1 MATLNRVLPGPIA
14 KALIERDAAV
24 VSPSYT
30 RGYPFVIARGEGSWV
45 WDVDGERY
53 IDFTTGIAVTATG
66 HAHPAVVKAIQ
77 EQAEKFIHMSGTDF
91 YYLPQIEL
99 AERLASI
106 APFDDDAMVFF
117 GNSGAEAVEAAIKLA
132 RFYTGRQLFIGFLR
146 SFHGRTLGALSF
158 TSSKYVQRQGFS
170 PLVSGVTHVPYPDPY
185 HPLLRDDG
193 FANQGEA
200 VLDYLENTIFKTLVP
215 PDEVAGILV
224 EPIQGEGGYVV
235 PPDGFLQG
243 VRELCDR
250 YGILFI
256 VDEVQTGMGRTGKWW
271 GVNHWHVQP
280 DVVCSAK
287 GIASGMPLSA
297 TIARKEIMS
306 EWAPGAHAST
316 FGGNPVSCAAAIA
329 TFDLLQNGLIDNAA
343 RMGAYLEGKLCDIA
357 SRHPSIGDVRGRGLM
372 MGVEFVHDRASRKR
386 APDIRDVVVNHAFE
400 DRLLLLGCGPNTIR
414 VIPALTVEPEI
425 IDEAMV
431 IFERAIA
438 RAEEDLL

>member
-1 MATLNRVLPGPIA
+1 
-14 KALIERDAAV
+14 
-24 VSPSYT
+24 
-30 RGYPFVIARGEGSWV
+30 
-45 WDVDGERY
+45 
-53 IDFTTGIAVTATG
+53 
-66 HAHPAVVKAIQ
+66 
-77 EQAEKFIHMSGTDF
+77 
-91 YYLPQIEL
+91 
-99 AERLASI
+99 
-106 APFDDDAMVFF
+106 
-117 GNSGAEAVEAAIKLA
+117 
-132 RFYTGRQLFIGFLR
+132 
-146 SFHGRTLGALSF
+146 LGALSF
-158 TSSKYVQRQGFS
+158 TASKYVQRQGFS

-185 HPLLRDDG
+185 HPVLRDDG

-243 VRELCDR
+243 LRELCDR

-271 GVNHWHVQP
+271 GVNHWNVQP

-297 TIARKEIMS
+297 TIARKEIMN

-372 MGVEFVHDRASRKR
+372 MGVEFVRDRATRKR
-386 APDIRDVVVNHAFE
+386 APDIRDAVVNHAFE

-425 IDEAMV
+425 IDEAMI